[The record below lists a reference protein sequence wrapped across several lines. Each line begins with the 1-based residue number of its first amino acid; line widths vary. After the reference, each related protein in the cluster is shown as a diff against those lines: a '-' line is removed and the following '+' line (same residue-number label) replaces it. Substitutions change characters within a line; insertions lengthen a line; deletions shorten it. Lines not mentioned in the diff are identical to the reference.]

1 MKPLLLLVPVAAG
14 LSLGAV
20 TARAQ
25 DPVPLDVLA
34 RRLAAMTAVSGYE
47 DRMGDTLGSLLI
59 GARRDRAGNV
69 VLALGSGTPRS
80 LIACPLDEP
89 GYVVG
94 GVRPDGFLTLRR
106 VGRVRAPLADQQ
118 MEGQRVT
125 LWGRRGPVP
134 GVVGVRSIHLTNGR
148 PPLPETPFNVDEAV
162 VDIGAENGAGVAAL
176 GVGVLTPVALT
187 KRPFVYADSL
197 LAGTA
202 VGRRTACAALLRVAQ
217 TTQPVKG
224 TVVVAFVVEQLFT
237 QRGLLTVA
245 RNMGPFTDALLLD
258 AGPGTDRVGSRA
270 SPDSAAMRNFET
282 WLLPVRHP
290 GSAVESVSLREAAV
304 LERGLAFRI
313 RGGE

>member
-1 MKPLLLLVPVAAG
+1 MTVVKRLPFLLLGFAGSLAAQEPE
-14 LSLGAV
+14 
-20 TARAQ
+20 R
-25 DPVPLDVLA
+25 LDVLA

-47 DRMGDTLGSLLI
+47 QSLGDTLGTLLA

-69 VLALGSGTPRS
+69 VLTLGSGEPRS

-94 GVRPDGFLTLRR
+94 GIRPDGYLTLRR
-106 VGRVRAPLADQQ
+106 VGRVRGPLADQQ
-118 MEGQRVT
+118 IEGQRVT
-125 LWGRRGPVP
+125 LWGRRGGVP

-148 PPLPETPFNVDEAV
+148 PPLPDTPFSVDEAI
-162 VDIGAENGAGVAAL
+162 VDVGADNASGVAAL
-176 GVGVLTPVALT
+176 GIGVLTPVALT

-197 LAGTA
+197 LASPS
-202 VGRRTACAALLRVAQ
+202 VGRRTACAALLRAAQ
-217 TTQPVKG
+217 TTVPPKG

-245 RNMGPFTDALLLD
+245 RNMGPFTDALLLE
-258 AGPGTDRVGSRA
+258 AGSGATRTGSKT
-270 SPDSAAMRNFET
+270 SPDSVALRSFET
-282 WLLPVRHP
+282 WFLPVRHA
-290 GSAVESVSLREAAV
+290 GTAVETVSLREAAA